1 MNKIMLKKEIKDA
14 PKSYRTFFTEPG
26 NGKTTQTRP
35 KRDIVFSQGDDS
47 DAVFF
52 TKEGKIRLSVRSE
65 RGKEA
70 VVADLGRSQFFGEAC
85 LVGQIV
91 RNSTA
96 TTMADSIIVRY
107 ERNAM
112 MLSMRDNPKFSQL
125 FMTHLLSRNIKIEK
139 DLVDQLFNSSEK
151 RLARLLLLMA
161 HFGKESKVEAVI
173 PEISQAS
180 LAEMIGISPSK
191 VSFFMNR
198 FEKLGFIDKSDGL
211 RIHSSL
217 LNIVLLD

>member
-1 MNKIMLKKEIKDA
+1 MLKKEIKDA

-52 TKEGKIRLSVRSE
+52 TKEGKIRLSVRAE

-85 LVGQIV
+85 LAGPIV
-91 RNSTA
+91 RKSTA
-96 TTMADSIIVRY
+96 TTLADSIIVRY

-112 MLSMRDNPKFSQL
+112 MLAMRDNPKFSQL

-173 PEISQAS
+173 PEVSQAS
-180 LAEMIGISPSK
+180 LAEKIGISPSK